1 MNSPGAPSFAHHPN
15 PLYPKIMSVTAAD
28 VNKLRKQTGAGMMDC
43 KKALTEAEGDFEKAI
58 EILRKKGQKIAA
70 KRGGNEI
77 GEGAVLAATNV
88 DGNRGCIISLNC
100 ETDFVAKNDDYVSFA
115 RSILDIA
122 VSEAPTDK
130 DALLACVYPS
140 GVTVGE
146 EITNQMGRLGERIEV
161 SRYEQVSGDAVVS
174 YIHPGNRLSTLVS
187 FNGAVESQVGKDVAM
202 QAAAMSPIAL
212 DESSIDQTVI
222 DKELEIGKELAIK
235 EGKPE
240 EMAANIAKGRL
251 KKWFKEVTLVH
262 QAFIKNNKQSVADY
276 VKETAG
282 GDRAITGF
290 SRVSLD

>member
-1 MNSPGAPSFAHHPN
+1 
-15 PLYPKIMSVTAAD
+15 MSITAAD

-43 KKALTEAEGDFEKAI
+43 KKALVEAEGAFDKAI

-70 KRGGNEI
+70 KRGDNEI
-77 GEGAVLAATNV
+77 GEGAVLAATNA

-100 ETDFVAKNDDYVSFA
+100 ETDFVAKNADYVSFA
-115 RSILDIA
+115 QSILDIA
-122 VSEAPTDK
+122 VAQAPADK
-130 DALLACVYPS
+130 DALLSCAHPS

-174 YIHPGNRLSTLVS
+174 YIHPGNRLSTLVA
-187 FNGAVESQVGKDVAM
+187 FNGDVESQVGKDVAM

-212 DESSIDQTVI
+212 DESSIDQAAI

-276 VKETAG
+276 VKEAAG